1 MIKILKNWDKI
12 IFTLSVLAIIFALT
26 AEHVF
31 NLFPCKMCLHQ
42 RYPYYFIIVV
52 LVICYFLKT
61 KPILLIYPLIQIAI
75 IYGLFYSIWHVG
87 IEQNILQAPA
97 ECSSTLDISNSTED
111 LKQQLSNQEIVNC
124 SDVGW
129 SIIGLSAATWNSF
142 LLLFFLFFN
151 SIYIYKTYYEKKK
164 KN

>member
-1 MIKILKNWDKI
+1 MTKILKNWHKI
-12 IFTLSVLAIIFALT
+12 IFVLSVLAITFALT
-26 AEHVF
+26 AEYFF
-31 NLFPCKMCLHQ
+31 NLIPCKMCLHQ
-42 RYPYYFIIVV
+42 RYPYYFIIIV
-52 LVICYFLKT
+52 LIIFYFLKT
-61 KPILLIYPLIQIAI
+61 KPILFTYPLIQIAI